1 MRKIFISIIILIVL
15 LAAILP
21 ISYAMEMKNKSF
33 FEVNSKEISLGDTLE
48 LIINLENIDYEKFYF
63 TISSDINIEK
73 IYNEN
78 ENIEIE
84 TTDKYLKM
92 EINKNEISIKQI
104 KLYYE
109 IPEDVEIEDTITFKA
124 TVQNEENEEE
134 SIEKN
139 ISVKVIENEE
149 EKEETKEDEK
159 KEELDKEKSKQEQ
172 LDNVDKQKNNGQTEG
187 NLKTE
192 SSSKS
197 SASIKQSS
205 SNSGNIETVT
215 YNGSDNNYLSELS
228 AQGYEL
234 NKTFNKESST
244 YFITVDKDVS
254 EVIINAIS
262 EDSNA
267 IVCVT
272 GNTDL
277 NSGTNKILVSVT
289 AENGNVRN
297 YKIYV
302 TKK

>member
-15 LAAILP
+15 LAAIIP

-33 FEVNSKEISLGDTLE
+33 FEVNSKEISSGDTLE

-109 IPEDVEIEDTITFKA
+109 IQEDVEIEDTITFKA
-124 TVQNEENEEE
+124 TVQKEENEEE

-159 KEELDKEKSKQEQ
+159 KEDLDKDKSKQEQ
-172 LDNVDKQKNNGQTEG
+172 PDNVDKQKNNGETEV

-277 NSGTNKILVSVT
+277 KSETNKILVSVT

>member
-15 LAAILP
+15 LAAIIP

-33 FEVNSKEISLGDTLE
+33 FEVNSKEISSGDTLE

-124 TVQNEENEEE
+124 TVQKEENEEE

-159 KEELDKEKSKQEQ
+159 KEDLDKDKSKQEQ
-172 LDNVDKQKNNGQTEG
+172 PDNVDKQKNNGETEV

-277 NSGTNKILVSVT
+277 KSETNKILVSVT